1 MSMIKTILF
10 ILIVL
15 SCNSINFSVS
25 TRSPY
30 FLYAQE
36 CFKGG
41 VYEVNI
47 QYKYPKGKETYNR
60 DYKKTFYI
68 HEEKSNPGSITLFEL
83 VPVPINTPM
92 YNKGGLANNENTH
105 YFIRN
110 YCNHKWDGQH
120 IYLPQSKHVKQESTN
135 ISDLNQ
141 TDIIL
146 GGEFSLNA
154 CPVSL
159 YFYGYYH
166 SHSSPSPA
174 IQDTTIGLMKLEEYK
189 ETKLSTVTIISKTRK
204 LEWSD
209 NFVNRFRYFSKLLMN
224 RYNNIIL
231 QRGLIYQIGGD
242 QLKKWEALDR
252 KYTYDN
258 RTTHYN
264 YYNFPKPEWP
274 KDYPIVTDT
283 CIGFKELLFNINC
296 GLDSRD
302 FIWDMFNEGLEVNK
316 NIFKDEIVKR
326 KEESHRINNE
336 LKEITEKNNSL
347 NNLLNNVQ
355 DVKAEVQKLNVL
367 LSDGKRSRLFESK
380 EIKSNASV
388 LYEDILYDYKHIHDL
403 NSTKS
408 ELKLNVT
415 KPVDNKE
422 ARFPKESSYN
432 IAYLNSKEFRVY
444 DDIISIIQTIN
455 NKIAKFANT
464 IQQSKVKYD
473 GIFNNYEIIS
483 LTEKLMS
490 LTRDTL
496 STPHYLVKD
505 DFILYR
511 IDTMFAN
518 KSMFKLIL
526 DDLGRIIDF
535 IKESHKS
542 KDFDLDN
549 SDMFIKKQQPTSS
562 EIVSY
567 LQSDPNKGAKIIAH
581 LFALQSYSVEPSAKK
596 LADYIDDGDI
606 AELLSKL
613 YKIDEDDIDDEL
625 EKIIDSKL
633 LSEIRLNNN
642 TFFSFRFLSN
652 ENSEKN
658 DVINYLDL
666 LESNLSNIINEIT
679 PIIDNKTKFYNEV
692 NLLAQNIESYH
703 NNRVKY
709 TSSVNVKNSN
719 IPDVNSPNL
728 CDFLS
733 NYNLSRG
740 LQEDLFKSGQLKER
754 YIKNLIDN
762 HGKSLITGQNRF
774 KNLITFEPF
783 SSTWN
788 IVSYTSEYFN
798 DDTCKGYGHLHI
810 SGFLFDV
817 NSVIL
822 NTVSIGNIVKK

>member
-1 MSMIKTILF
+1 MIKSTLF

-60 DYKKTFYI
+60 DYKKTFYV
-68 HEEKSNPGSITLFEL
+68 HEGKSNPGSITLFEL

-135 ISDLNQ
+135 LWDLNQ
-141 TDIIL
+141 TDISL
-146 GGEFSLNA
+146 GGEFSLEA

-166 SHSSPSPA
+166 SHPSPSPA

-209 NFVNRFRYFSKLLMN
+209 NFVNRFRHFSKLLIQ
-224 RYNNIIL
+224 RYNNIIH
-231 QRGLIYQIGGD
+231 QRNANARD
-242 QLKKWEALDR
+242 FSARWAERDR
-252 KYTYDN
+252 IEMSN
-258 RTTHYN
+258 RTHYLN
-264 YYNFPKPEWP
+264 RLYNFPEPDWHHK
-274 KDYPIVTDT
+274 YPLVNDS
-283 CIGFKELLFNINC
+283 CKGFREVLFNIN
-296 GLDSRD
+296 GTIDSREA
-302 FIWDMFNEGLEVNK
+302 IWDMFNEGIESNK
-316 NIFKDEIVKR
+316 NAFQTELLLKK
-326 KEESHRINNE
+326 KEAQSIAKE
-336 LKEITEKNNSL
+336 LKYLTEKKKTLDSL
-347 NNLLNNVQ
+347 LINAKNI
-355 DVKAEVQKLNVL
+355 KEEVQKLSVL
-367 LSDGKRSRLFESK
+367 LSNGKRARLFESK
-380 EIKSNASV
+380 EINSNASV
-388 LYEDILYDYKHIHDL
+388 IYEDVLYDYKHIHDL
-403 NSTKS
+403 NSTIS
-408 ELKLNVT
+408 ELKLAVT
-415 KPVDNKE
+415 KPLDNKE

-432 IAYLNSKEFRVY
+432 IAYLNSQEFKVY
-444 DDIISIIQTIN
+444 DDIITIIQAIN
-455 NKIAKFANT
+455 NKTAKFTDN
-464 IQQSKVKYD
+464 IQLSKAKYD
-473 GIFNNYEIIS
+473 GIFNNYEINS
-483 LTEKLMS
+483 LTDKLMS
-490 LTRDTL
+490 LTKDTL
-496 STPHYLVKD
+496 SIPYYLVKD
-505 DFILYR
+505 EFILYS
-511 IDTMFAN
+511 IDTIFAS
-518 KSMFKLIL
+518 KGMFKLIL
-526 DDLGRIIDF
+526 NDLGRVIDF
-535 IKESHKS
+535 IKESHKF

-549 SDMFIKKQQPTSS
+549 SDMFIKRQQPTSS

-567 LQSDPNKGAKIIAH
+567 LQSDPKKGAKIIAH
-581 LFALQSYSVEPSAKK
+581 LFALQSYSIEPSAKK
-596 LADYIDDGDI
+596 LADYIDDGDL
-606 AELLSKL
+606 AELLSIL
-613 YKIDEDDIDDEL
+613 YKIDEDDIEDEL
-625 EKIIDSKL
+625 EKIVESKL
-633 LSEIRLNNN
+633 LSEIRLNKNS
-642 TFFSFRFLSN
+642 FFSFRLLN
-652 ENSEKN
+652 NVNSEKN
-658 DVINYLDL
+658 DLTNYLDL
-666 LESNLSNIINEIT
+666 MEINLTNIINEIT
-679 PIIDNKTKFYNEV
+679 PIIEDKTKSYNEV

-719 IPDVNSPNL
+719 IPDVNSPSL

-740 LQEDLFKSGQLKER
+740 LQEDLFKSGQLKEG
-754 YIKNLIDN
+754 YIKKLVDN
-762 HGKSLITGQNRF
+762 YGKSLITRQDRF
-774 KNLITFEPF
+774 KNLVTFEPL

-798 DDTCKGYGHLHI
+798 DDACKGYGHLHI

-817 NSVIL
+817 NSVTL

>member
-68 HEEKSNPGSITLFEL
+68 HEEKSNPESITLFEL

-120 IYLPQSKHVKQESTN
+120 IYLPQSKHVNQESTN

-415 KPVDNKE
+415 KPLDNKE

-505 DFILYR
+505 EFILYR

-567 LQSDPNKGAKIIAH
+567 LQSDPKKGAKIIAH